1 MFKPNAKGGG
11 YYMSGKK
18 EKLFRYLVENSF
30 ESPPSVRELC
40 DALAIKSTSQV
51 HKLLHELEDEG
62 RISIA
67 SGKRRNISLTK
78 SGSAVSVPLL
88 GTVAAGVPILA
99 QQYIEDYIMFDS
111 PRRDNSDLFAL
122 HVRGESMINAG
133 ILDGDIIVAKQT
145 PTVEDGE
152 IAVALIGDEATV
164 KRLYRKNGRV
174 ELHAEN
180 PSFEPIIAD
189 DVQVLGRVVGCLR
202 YY

>member
-1 MFKPNAKGGG
+1 
-11 YYMSGKK
+11 MSGKK